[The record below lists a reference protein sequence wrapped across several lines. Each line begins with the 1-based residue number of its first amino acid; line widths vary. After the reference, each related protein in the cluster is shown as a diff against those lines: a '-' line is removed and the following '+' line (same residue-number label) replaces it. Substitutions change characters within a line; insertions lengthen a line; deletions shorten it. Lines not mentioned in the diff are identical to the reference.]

1 MLRGGGNHNGVA
13 SLGLIES
20 KMSTKQKSGFLSSE
34 GKTDQEVYLKARML
48 SGSIN
53 LEQLKADLPA
63 MGIASI
69 ARKIR
74 EDWKKV
80 DFGAA
85 PYLDAMIFES
95 VSDNYGCDS
104 GSSIVAYFLSNAST
118 WRGPVARMIK
128 AELNKRIKP

>member
-1 MLRGGGNHNGVA
+1 MLRGGENHNGVA

-20 KMSTKQKSGFLSSE
+20 KMSTKQDNS
-34 GKTDQEVYLKARML
+34 
-48 SGSIN
+48 SIN
-53 LEQLKADLPA
+53 LEQLKANLPA

-74 EDWKKV
+74 EDCKEV
-80 DFGAA
+80 HFGAV
-85 PYLDAMIFES
+85 PYLDAMIYES

-104 GSSIVAYFLSNAST
+104 GRSIVAYFLSNAST
-118 WRGPVARMIK
+118 WRGPVAKMVK